1 MTAVTLEP
9 ALALTL
15 LILITVANGAPIL
28 AHRLLGRHLGW
39 PLDGGLVL
47 PDRRRLLGEA
57 KTLRGVISALLLT
70 PPAAWLL
77 GQAWWVGGLIALG
90 AMLGD
95 ILSSFI
101 KRRLGL
107 PPSSQALL
115 LDQVPEA
122 ALPLVLVWNTLELNA
137 PFVGMLVS
145 VFVVM
150 ELLLSK
156 LLYRLRIR
164 RQPY

>member
-1 MTAVTLEP
+1 MTLDP
-9 ALALTL
+9 LLALTL

-28 AHRLLGRHLGW
+28 AHRLLGRHLGGA
-39 PLDGGLVL
+39 LDGGLIL
-47 PDRRRLLGEA
+47 PDRRRLLGGA

-70 PPAAWLL
+70 PVAAWLL
-77 GQAWWVGGLIALG
+77 GHAWWVGGLIALG

-107 PPSSQALL
+107 APSSQALL

-122 ALPLVLVWNTLELNA
+122 LLPLLLVWNALELNGPSVA
-137 PFVGMLVS
+137 LLVI

-164 RQPY
+164 KQPY